1 MYLHS
6 SAHWLYFL
14 SMKKKLLC
22 LDVGAKVI
30 GVAVADAGGSVAFP
44 RDEIA
49 WLGQPETL
57 RQALVALREAEMG
70 EFALVVLGQ
79 PRDPSSSMIEAT
91 RAVEAILG
99 ALEWPYEVA
108 DEHVSTQEA
117 ANRIA
122 DIEEETGVTYAKARR
137 DSVAAQ
143 IILERYLAHA

>member
-1 MYLHS
+1 
-6 SAHWLYFL
+6 
-14 SMKKKLLC
+14 MKKKLLC

-30 GVAVADAGGSVAFP
+30 GVAMADVGGSVAFP

-49 WLGQPETL
+49 WLGRTDAL
-57 RQALVALREAEMG
+57 RQALVALWDAEMG

-91 RAVEAILG
+91 QAVEAILG

-122 DIEEETGVTYAKARR
+122 DIEEETGTAFPHARR